1 MSDLLTSALNPR
13 SVAIV
18 GASENIHKI
27 GGRPIHYMQ
36 RHGYRGTIYPINPA
50 REEVQGHKSYAGLAA
65 LPEVPDLALIAVGGD
80 KTIAAVEECAA
91 RGV

>member
-36 RHGYRGTIYPINPA
+36 RHGF
-50 REEVQGHKSYAGLAA
+50 QGASIRADLNRLCK
-65 LPEVPDLALIAVGGD
+65 LPTE
-80 KTIAAVEECAA
+80 
-91 RGV
+91 